1 MYEEEK
7 YNMQKGKSEVEQEL
21 DKLRKKKGV
30 FLENEEE
37 EEWEISQAHKRLEE
51 EMEFCTLSDVVLR
64 GLIDERKEILGNIEK
79 EKLYFYEEA
88 EKWFL
93 DKRRELELQI
103 ENIEKQINDKL
114 EKGGENDDRIFLL

>member
-7 YNMQKGKSEVEQEL
+7 YNMQKGKREVEQEL

-51 EMEFCTLSDVVLR
+51 EMEFCVLSDVVLR

-93 DKRRELELQI
+93 DKKRELELQI
-103 ENIEKQINDKL
+103 ENIEKQMNDKL
-114 EKGGENDDRIFLL
+114 EKRGENDDRIFLL